1 MKYFRR
7 TQHSHLG
14 YRKSYKAGTG
24 EYYARSVELTGELV
38 YKMDLPFD
46 FIVLLTVDRWEI

>member
-7 TQHSHLG
+7 LQHGHLG
-14 YRKSYKAGTG
+14 FRKSYKASTG

-46 FIVLLTVDRWEI
+46 FIVLLKVARWEI